1 MYDRLHRPHLPWSV
15 PQKFFDLYNE
25 SELALAQHEVA
36 PRGMPPIA
44 WHSCSREED
53 GCFTNGC
60 IPKATDAP
68 THPATPEQQR
78 RTRHGYY
85 AAVSYADDRV
95 GRVLSLLNSTKQLHD
110 STLVVVHGDVSAD
123 ERRAL
128 PPYARSARAF
138 HRELLPLAYI
148 YYYII
153 IIYYYIYASSLP
165 TARTHVRMVLADGS
179 T

>member
-95 GRVLSLLNSTKQLHD
+95 GRVLALLNSTKQLHD

-123 ERRAL
+123 L
-128 PPYARSARAF
+128 P
-138 HRELLPLAYI
+138 I
-148 YYYII
+148 YI
-153 IIYYYIYASSLP
+153 IIYYYTYASSLP
-165 TARTHVRMVLADGS
+165 TTRTHVRMVLGDGS
-179 T
+179 I